1 MATTKKRKP
10 VTAEELEGFLDLIA
24 RMMNRAGKDAELLL
38 PIWRAIEREL
48 NKRREADTILAA
60 AQARLT
66 RSMGRT
72 AAPSL

>member
-1 MATTKKRKP
+1 MPASKKRKP

-24 RMMNRAGKDAELLL
+24 RLMNKAGKDAELLL

-60 AQARLT
+60 ARARLT
-66 RSMGRT
+66 RSMDRT
-72 AAPSL
+72 PAPS